1 MDPLNGEALT
11 QLTTALSSLLP
22 PSGSPALAPDLAV
35 SPTRFATT
43 GLNGFV
49 GTNEDPEG
57 EIIGRRVSANAI
69 VGVKTETLETL
80 NDAVADLTAAVVGAP
95 RGDLRK
101 LGILDLGVE
110 GLGLQ
115 TPPAPGPDGV
125 ARQEVTFSVLY
136 EFLKFPEDSSGVI
149 KEVPLDFDLSGD
161 NDPRK
166 LISAEFS
173 AQSLAWFDVV
183 DDPLATSNAP
193 SSWSFDAVEQR
204 IQQTSAISGGTS
216 AVNANKPGTYLV
228 LRATPSIPAVS
239 DFILR
244 SEVESDG
251 DQGIGL
257 VFRFQDSSNFYF
269 ALLNENKN
277 YRLLGRKVAGSFQQV
292 ALDTTASFTVGAVTR
307 LKVVAR
313 GSDLQLFVDEDPPLA
328 GSDSALPGPGRVGL
342 MTFQNPQALFYGIEL
357 VAI

>member
-22 PSGSPALAPDLAV
+22 PSGDPDLAPDLAV
-35 SPTRFATT
+35 SPTRFTTT

-57 EIIGRRVSANAI
+57 EIVGRRVSANAI
-69 VGVKTETLETL
+69 VGVKTETLDAL
-80 NDAVADLTAAVVGAP
+80 NAAVAGVTAAVVGTS

-101 LGILDLGVE
+101 LGILDVGVAE
-110 GLGLQ
+110 LSLQ
-115 TPPAPGPDGV
+115 TPPPPDGV
-125 ARQEVTFSVLY
+125 ARQEITFAVSFEY
-136 EFLKFPEDSSGVI
+136 LKYPEESTGVI
-149 KEVPLDFDLSGD
+149 ESVPLDVDLSRD
-161 NDPRK
+161 NDPRA

-183 DDPLATSNAP
+183 DDPLATSNTP
-193 SSWSFDAVEQR
+193 SSWSFDAVDQR
-204 IQQTSAISGGTS
+204 IQQTSAIFGGSS
-216 AVNANKPGTYLV
+216 AVNANKPGSYLV
-228 LRATPSIPAVS
+228 LRTTPSIPAVS

-251 DQGIGL
+251 SQGIGL
-257 VFRFQDSSNFYF
+257 VFRYQDPSNFYF
-269 ALLNENKN
+269 ALLNQDKN
-277 YRLLGRKVAGSFQQV
+277 YRLLARKVAGTFQQV
-292 ALDTTASFTVGAVTR
+292 ALDATKSFTVGAVTR
-307 LKVVAR
+307 LKVVAT
-313 GSDLQLFVDEDPPLA
+313 GSDLELYVDEDPPLA
-328 GSDSALPGPGRVGL
+328 GSDTALPGPGRVGL

>member
-22 PSGSPALAPDLAV
+22 PSVDPALAPDLAV

-49 GTNEDPEG
+49 GTNDDPEG
-57 EIIGRRVSANAI
+57 EILGRRVAANAI
-69 VGVKTETLETL
+69 VGVKTQTLDTL
-80 NDAVADLTAAVVGAP
+80 NDAVAGLTAAVVGAP

-101 LGILDLGVE
+101 LGILNLGVE

-115 TPPAPGPDGV
+115 TAPELNPDGV
-125 ARQEVTFSVLY
+125 ARQEITFAVSY
-136 EFLKFPEDSSGVI
+136 EFLKYPESSSGTI
-149 KEVPLDFDLSGD
+149 QEVPLDIDLSRD
-161 NDPRK
+161 NDPRS

-183 DDPLATSNAP
+183 DDPLATSSAP
-193 SSWSFDAVEQR
+193 SAWSFDAVEQR
-204 IQQTSAISGGTS
+204 IAQTTAISGGTT
-216 AVNANKPGTYLV
+216 AVNANKPGSYLV
-228 LRATPSIPAVS
+228 LRSTPSIPAVT

-257 VFRFQDSSNFYF
+257 VFRYLDPANFYF
-269 ALLNENKN
+269 ALLNKNKN
-277 YRLLGRKVAGSFQQV
+277 YRLLGRKVGGAFQQV
-292 ALDTTASFTVGAVTR
+292 ALDSTASFTVGAVTR
-307 LKVVAR
+307 LKVVAI
-313 GSDLQLFVDEDPPLA
+313 GSALQLLVDEDPPLA
-328 GSDSALPGPGRVGL
+328 GSDTALPGPGRVGL

-357 VAI
+357 IAI

>member
-1 MDPLNGEALT
+1 MDPINGEALT

-35 SPTRFATT
+35 SPTRFRTT

-49 GTNEDPEG
+49 GTNADPEG
-57 EIIGRRVSANAI
+57 EIIGRRVEANAI
-69 VGVKTETLETL
+69 VGVKTKALNTL
-80 NDAVADLTAAVVGAP
+80 NGAVAGLTAAVVGAP

-101 LGILDLGVE
+101 LGILDVGVA
-110 GLGLQ
+110 GLGPQ
-115 TPPAPGPDGV
+115 TPPGPGPSGV
-125 ARQEVTFSVLY
+125 ARQEVTFTVSY
-136 EFLKFPEDSSGVI
+136 EYLKLPVAPSGVI
-149 KEVPLDFDLSGD
+149 TEVPLDLDLSRD

-183 DDPLATSNAP
+183 DDPLATTNRP
-193 SSWSFDAVEQR
+193 SSWSFDAAGQR
-204 IQQTSAISGGTS
+204 IKQTSSISGGTT
-216 AVNANKPGTYLV
+216 AVNANKPGSYLV
-228 LRATPSIPAVS
+228 LRATPSIPAVA

-244 SEVESDG
+244 AEVESDG

-257 VFRFQDSSNFYF
+257 VFRYLDPANFYF
-269 ALLNENKN
+269 ALLNRNKN
-277 YRLLGRKVAGSFQQV
+277 YRLLGRKVAGTFQQV
-292 ALDTTASFTVGAVTR
+292 ALDSTASFTVGAVTR
-307 LKVVAR
+307 LKVVAA
-313 GSDLQLFVDEDPPLA
+313 GSDLQLTVDEDPPLA

>member
-22 PSGSPALAPDLAV
+22 PSGNPALAPDLAV

-49 GTNEDPEG
+49 GTNDDPEG
-57 EIIGRRVSANAI
+57 EILGRRVSANAI
-69 VGVKTETLETL
+69 VGVKTETLDTL
-80 NDAVADLTAAVVGAP
+80 NGAVADLTAAVIGAP

-115 TPPAPGPDGV
+115 TPPADGGV
-125 ARQEVTFSVLY
+125 ARQEVTFSVSF

-149 KEVPLDFDLSGD
+149 AEIPLDVDLSRD

-173 AQSLAWFDVV
+173 AQSLSWFDVV
-183 DDPLATSNAP
+183 DDPLATSGAP
-193 SSWSFDAVEQR
+193 SSWSFDAVGQR
-204 IQQTSAISGGTS
+204 LEQTSSISGGTT

-228 LRATPSIPAVS
+228 LRATPSIPAVA

-257 VFRFQDSSNFYF
+257 VFRYLDDANFYF
-269 ALLNENKN
+269 ALLNKNKN
-277 YRLLGRKVAGSFQQV
+277 YRLLGRKVAGTFQQV
-292 ALDTTASFTVGAVTR
+292 ALDSTASYTVGAVTR
-307 LKVVAR
+307 LKVVAT
-313 GSDLQLFVDEDPPLA
+313 GSDLELYVDEDPPLA

-342 MTFQNPQALFYGIEL
+342 MSFQNPQALFYGIEL

>member
-22 PSGSPALAPDLAV
+22 PSGNPALAPDLAV

-49 GTNEDPEG
+49 GTNDDPEG
-57 EIIGRRVSANAI
+57 EILGRRVSANAI
-69 VGVKTETLETL
+69 VGVKTETLDTL
-80 NDAVADLTAAVVGAP
+80 NGAVADLTAAVIGAP

-115 TPPAPGPDGV
+115 TPPADGGV
-125 ARQEVTFSVLY
+125 ARQEVTFSVSF

-149 KEVPLDFDLSGD
+149 AEIPFDVDLSRD

-173 AQSLAWFDVV
+173 AQSLSWFDVV
-183 DDPLATSNAP
+183 DDPLATSGAP
-193 SSWSFDAVEQR
+193 SSWSFDAVGQR
-204 IQQTSAISGGTS
+204 LEQTSSISGGTT

-228 LRATPSIPAVS
+228 LRATPSIPAVA

-257 VFRFQDSSNFYF
+257 VFRYLDDANFYF
-269 ALLNENKN
+269 ALLNKNKN
-277 YRLLGRKVAGSFQQV
+277 YRLLGRKVAGTFQQV
-292 ALDTTASFTVGAVTR
+292 ALDSTASYTVGAVTR
-307 LKVVAR
+307 LKVVAT
-313 GSDLQLFVDEDPPLA
+313 GSDLELYVDEDPPLA

-342 MTFQNPQALFYGIEL
+342 MSFQNPQALFYGIEL

>member
-22 PSGSPALAPDLAV
+22 PSGNPALAPDLAV
-35 SPTRFATT
+35 SPTRFRTT

-49 GTNEDPEG
+49 GTNDDPEG

-69 VGVKTETLETL
+69 VGVKTETLDTL
-80 NDAVADLTAAVVGAP
+80 NGAVADVTAAVIGAP
-95 RGDLRK
+95 RGDLHK
-101 LGILDLGVE
+101 LGILDLGVA

-115 TPPAPGPDGV
+115 TPPVDGGV
-125 ARQEVTFSVLY
+125 ARQEITFAVSY
-136 EFLKFPEDSSGVI
+136 EFLKLPESSSGVI
-149 KEVPLDFDLSGD
+149 KEVPLDLDLSRD

-173 AQSLAWFDVV
+173 AQSLSWFDVV
-183 DDPLATSNAP
+183 DDPSATTNAP

-204 IQQTSAISGGTS
+204 LQQTSSISGGTS

-228 LRATPSIPAVS
+228 LRATPSIPAVA

-257 VFRFQDSSNFYF
+257 VFRYLDSSNFYF
-269 ALLNENKN
+269 ALLNNNKN
-277 YRLLGRKVAGSFQQV
+277 YRLLGRKVGGTFQQV
-292 ALDTTASFTVGAVTR
+292 ALDSTASFTVGAVTR
-307 LKVVAR
+307 LKVVAT
-313 GSDLQLFVDEDPPLA
+313 GSDLQLLVDEDPPLA